1 LTGILRLRYQ
11 GHDKQYITQILNAIL
26 TAYSQQNIER
36 RSAETAQT
44 LKFLDRQLPDLKKQ
58 LDDAEDVFNQF
69 RQQYNTV
76 DISKESELYLN
87 QSISLETQKAVLEQ
101 KQAEIATKY
110 TVAHPTMRE
119 INAQLSVINGK
130 VRELNNTLKRLPE
143 LQRQYLQLSREVEVK
158 QQLYTNLVNSY
169 QQLHVAK
176 AGEIGN
182 VRIIDTAIAPI
193 EQIKPKKSLI
203 LVLALLSG
211 VFLGI
216 LLALFRYMLQS
227 GVKDSSQI
235 ESELELPVYAT
246 IAHSPIQKSGL
257 KLLKKKKAPFL
268 LAIKDSNDIAIESLR
283 SIRTAIHFALTQAK
297 NNIIMISGPA
307 PKVGKSFVS
316 SNLAVIMAEKNKRVL
331 VIDADLRR
339 GHIHKYFDLNNQYG
353 LTEYLN

>member
-1 LTGILRLRYQ
+1 
-11 GHDKQYITQILNAIL
+11 
-26 TAYSQQNIER
+26 
-36 RSAETAQT
+36 
-44 LKFLDRQLPDLKKQ
+44 
-58 LDDAEDVFNQF
+58 
-69 RQQYNTV
+69 
-76 DISKESELYLN
+76 
-87 QSISLETQKAVLEQ
+87 
-101 KQAEIATKY
+101 
-110 TVAHPTMRE
+110 M
-119 INAQLSVINGK
+119 
-130 VRELNNTLKRLPE
+130 
-143 LQRQYLQLSREVEVK
+143 
-158 QQLYTNLVNSY
+158 
-169 QQLHVAK
+169 
-176 AGEIGN
+176 
-182 VRIIDTAIAPI
+182 
-193 EQIKPKKSLI
+193 
-203 LVLALLSG
+203 ALLSG

-331 VIDADLRR
+331 IIDADLRR

-353 LTEYLN
+353 LTEYLNEQTTLKQIVQNTKVPNLSVITCGKSPANPSELLNSARFHELLQQLIPYYDYIIIDTAPVLAVTDAIIVSQHAGINLVVARYAKTQMKELELTLNRFKQAGNKVNGFILNDIQRSAGGSYSYDYTYSYKTRLSSLYKKTG